1 MKQAIDE
8 LKAIPGV
15 VGACLFGSQDG
26 LLQCNLPGMFKPE
39 KLTAVGQQLAKLL
52 AAGRVSLKDVQD
64 LSLHY
69 DESVVISREL
79 RKGLIVFAICDP
91 SFNHNLLTMSLN
103 LLQDELREQSET
115 PDVHSA
121 ATASPVAVDNRA
133 ASVAASAAPQD
144 ETLQLKPQLKE
155 ALAKVMGP
163 MAAIILDEIYADWS
177 QAASQADG
185 LPALLTMIRSEIND
199 PQKIAVFDAL
209 IGPHLPEQGR

>member
-209 IGPHLPEQGR
+209 IGPHLPERGR